1 MEAEASKLQCPGR
14 WYGAGTGTGVSFS
27 HIVWYGTGTSTE
39 VSFSHIVWYGTGK
52 VTVPYHTVLV
62 PVSTVV
68 WYSTAANIRH
78 ICTVW
83 YGTAAKIRHI
93 YNSCVVLKF
102 PFTPRIYVTTQSQC
116 EVSSKTTTRTR
127 TVHVPYSYSDFTYG
141 TGTGRGLGRGL
152 GRDIYIYTGGLVG
165 VWVRIYINMAIPKVV
180 RVWQFTVDR
189 ILCIVAT
196 TGTAVVGSYSTA
208 VGTLASSRPP

>member
-39 VSFSHIVWYGTGK
+39 VSFSHIVWYGTG
-52 VTVPYHTVLV
+52 T
-62 PVSTVV
+62 STNTGTIS
-68 WYSTAANIRH
+68 WYGTAANIRH

-93 YNSCVVLKF
+93 CNSCVVLKF

-116 EVSSKTTTRTR
+116 EVSSKTTVLSSHASASLYHDTSAEEHTSR
-127 TVHVPYSYSDFTYG
+127 
-141 TGTGRGLGRGL
+141 
-152 GRDIYIYTGGLVG
+152 
-165 VWVRIYINMAIPKVV
+165 
-180 RVWQFTVDR
+180 
-189 ILCIVAT
+189 
-196 TGTAVVGSYSTA
+196 
-208 VGTLASSRPP
+208 ASSLACEGEW